1 MMRIL
6 RVRRRK
12 RVRCRKRIKLRIR
25 HVEEEV
31 RRG

>member
-1 MMRIL
+1 MMRVL

-25 HVEEEV
+25 HVEDEA